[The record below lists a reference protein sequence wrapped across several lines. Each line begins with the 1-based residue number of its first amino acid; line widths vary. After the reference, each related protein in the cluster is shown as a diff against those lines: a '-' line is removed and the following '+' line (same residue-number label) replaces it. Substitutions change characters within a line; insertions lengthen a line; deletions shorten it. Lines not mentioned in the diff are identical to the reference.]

1 MKNDAELSQTQRGVG
16 LIGSTEPRVHTPLL
30 KGKSKAN
37 EVADL
42 AEKIG
47 LPLIPWQRWVLE
59 DLLTVNDD
67 GLWVKRTGIILVSRQ
82 NGKTHLAR
90 MLILAHL
97 FLWNTKNVLGMS
109 SNRNMALDT
118 FRQVSYTIEGFG
130 CSPDG
135 VVGETLH
142 SKHNSITPMTG
153 LIEIKCPNTATHI
166 ETVLENKAPSK
177 YIPQMQCQM
186 AVTGAKWCDFVSF
199 DPRVPEDL
207 QLLVVRVERDQE
219 YIDSMEVE
227 VKQFLSE
234 VLDLFNQLK
243 ARQK

>member
-1 MKNDAELSQTQRGVG
+1 MRIKKSIERDCMEQR
-16 LIGSTEPRVHTPLL
+16 TEEWFVARL
-30 KGKSKAN
+30 GKVTASR
-37 EVADL
+37 VADVL
-42 AEKIG
+42 AKIKTG
-47 LPLIPWQRWVLE
+47 ESASRKNYKMELVVQR
-59 DLLTVNDD
+59 LT
-67 GLWVKRTGIILVSRQ
+67 
-82 NGKTHLAR
+82 GKQGESFTNAAMEHGVTNEPFAR
-90 MLILAHL
+90 MAYEAH
-97 FLWNTKNVLGMS
+97 TG
-109 SNRNMALDT
+109 T
-118 FRQVSYTIEGFG
+118 FVKEEGFVDHPTIEGFG

-135 VVGETLH
+135 IVGE
-142 SKHNSITPMTG
+142 G

-177 YIPQMQCQM
+177 YIPQMQAQM
-186 AVTGAKWCDFVSF
+186 ACTGAKWCDFVSF

-207 QLLVVRVERDQE
+207 QLFVVRVERDQE

>member
-1 MKNDAELSQTQRGVG
+1 MRIKKSIERDCMEQR
-16 LIGSTEPRVHTPLL
+16 TEEWFAARL
-30 KGKSKAN
+30 GKVTASR
-37 EVADL
+37 VADVL
-42 AEKIG
+42 AKIKSG
-47 LPLIPWQRWVLE
+47 ESASRKNYKMELVVQR
-59 DLLTVNDD
+59 LTNRVGESFTNAAMEW
-67 GLWVKRTGIILVSRQ
+67 GTEQ
-82 NGKTHLAR
+82 EPFAR
-90 MLILAHL
+90 MAYEAH
-97 FLWNTKNVLGMS
+97 TG
-109 SNRNMALDT
+109 T
-118 FRQVSYTIEGFG
+118 FVKEEGFVDHPTIEGFG

-135 VVGETLH
+135 IVGE
-142 SKHNSITPMTG
+142 G
-153 LIEIKCPNTATHI
+153 LIEIKAPNTANHI

-186 AVTGAKWCDFVSF
+186 ACTGAKWCDFVSF

>member
-1 MKNDAELSQTQRGVG
+1 MVQEQLQRTDAWMQQRC
-16 LIGSTEPRVHTPLL
+16 
-30 KGKSKAN
+30 GKVTASR
-37 EVADL
+37 VADVL
-42 AEKIG
+42 SKIKSG
-47 LPLIPWQRWVLE
+47 ESASRKNYKMELVVQR
-59 DLLTVNDD
+59 LTNKQ
-67 GLWVKRTGIILVSRQ
+67 GESFTNAAMEWGTEQ
-82 NGKTHLAR
+82 EPFAR
-90 MLILAHL
+90 MAYEAH
-97 FLWNTKNVLGMS
+97 TG
-109 SNRNMALDT
+109 T
-118 FRQVSYTIEGFG
+118 FVKEEGFVDHPTIEGFG

-135 VVGETLH
+135 IVGD
-142 SKHNSITPMTG
+142 G

-207 QLLVVRVERDQE
+207 QLFVVRVERDQE

>member
-1 MKNDAELSQTQRGVG
+1 MTVYSRFMRIKKSIERDCMEQR
-16 LIGSTEPRVHTPLL
+16 TEEWFSARL
-30 KGKSKAN
+30 GKVTASR
-37 EVADL
+37 VADVL
-42 AEKIG
+42 AKIKSG
-47 LPLIPWQRWVLE
+47 ESASRKNYKMELVVQR
-59 DLLTVNDD
+59 LT
-67 GLWVKRTGIILVSRQ
+67 
-82 NGKTHLAR
+82 GKAGESFTNAAMEWGTEQEPFAR
-90 MLILAHL
+90 MAYEAH
-97 FLWNTKNVLGMS
+97 TG
-109 SNRNMALDT
+109 T
-118 FRQVSYTIEGFG
+118 FVKEEGFVDHPTIEGFG

-135 VVGETLH
+135 IVGD
-142 SKHNSITPMTG
+142 G
-153 LIEIKCPNTATHI
+153 LIEIKCPNTANHI

-186 AVTGAKWCDFVSF
+186 ACTGAKWCDFVSF

-207 QLLVVRVERDQE
+207 QLFVVRVERDQE